1 MLKKSVFV
9 FIVILSI
16 FILIGSVSA
25 ATYGISNSTD
35 SDTISKMI
43 SGKIPIKDNKFIKNG
58 DVVKFRAG
66 DYNNLKLIVNK
77 RITITTTK
85 DSKGK
90 VRFIGKNKGIAI
102 NLKNNKNKKINIIG
116 LKISK
121 YDYGIYGK
129 LNSGKISKNLF
140 YKNLN
145 KAIAI
150 KGSKNSIVN
159 NRFIKSINGLNIVG
173 NYNKVN
179 HNKIKGNSKENE
191 VDFSEN
197 GLNIVGN
204 YNSIYKNK
212 IYYFNSGI
220 YIQGNKNIIKK
231 NSAYKCSEGMGF
243 SFGKKT
249 Q

>member
-1 MLKKSVFV
+1 MLKKSIFV

-25 ATYGISNSTD
+25 ATYSISNSTD

-43 SGKIPIKDNKFIKNG
+43 SGKIPIKDSKFIKNG
-58 DVVKFRAG
+58 DVIKFRAG
-66 DYNNLKLIVNK
+66 NYNNLKLIVNK

-85 DSKGK
+85 NSKGK

-102 NLKNNKNKKINIIG
+102 NLKNNKNKKANIIG

-150 KGSKNSIVN
+150 KGSKNSITN
-159 NRFIKSINGLNIVG
+159 NRFIKSISGLNI
-173 NYNKVN
+173 
-179 HNKIKGNSKENE
+179 I
-191 VDFSEN
+191 
-197 GLNIVGN
+197 
-204 YNSIYKNK
+204 
-212 IYYFNSGI
+212 
-220 YIQGNKNIIKK
+220 
-231 NSAYKCSEGMGF
+231 
-243 SFGKKT
+243 
-249 Q
+249 